1 MDVDNLE
8 GILTDLLF
16 YISGFSFRMIANI
29 YA

>member
-8 GILTDLLF
+8 EILTDLLF
-16 YISGFSFRMIANI
+16 YMGFSFRMIANI